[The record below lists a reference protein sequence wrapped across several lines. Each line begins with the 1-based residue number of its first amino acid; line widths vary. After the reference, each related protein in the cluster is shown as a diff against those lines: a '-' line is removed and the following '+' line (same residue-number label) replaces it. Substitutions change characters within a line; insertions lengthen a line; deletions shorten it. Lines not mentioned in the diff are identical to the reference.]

1 MTVRP
6 ARAEDREAMAAILD
20 AAMLETDPERTAA
33 AVADG
38 RAFVAE
44 ADGRILGAV
53 VCVPREAGVHVDAIA
68 VRPGRRGQGIGS
80 ALLSALTDRFE
91 RVTAAFDPGVR
102 PFYEQQGWTVE
113 AAPEEGDRLRAAY
126 STSGS
131 TSSRPAASNS
141 ETRSSS
147 GPSA

>member
-6 ARAEDREAMAAILD
+6 AEPSDSEVIESILD
-20 AAMLETDPERTAA
+20 AAMLETDPDRTAA
-33 AVADG
+33 AVTDG

-53 VCVPREAGVHVDAIA
+53 VCVPREVGVHVDAIA

-102 PFYEQQGWTVE
+102 PFYEQQGWVVE
-113 AAPEEGDRLRAAY
+113 AGPEEGDRLRAVY